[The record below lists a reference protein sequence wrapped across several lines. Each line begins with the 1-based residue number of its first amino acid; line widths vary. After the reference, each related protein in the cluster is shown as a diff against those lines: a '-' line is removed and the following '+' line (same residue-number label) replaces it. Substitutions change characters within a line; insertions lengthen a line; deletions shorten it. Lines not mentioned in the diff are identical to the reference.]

1 MAVERAFAALPTLC
15 HPDLNKEYISF
26 LGGHRLMT
34 ISLPGSSRK
43 GLTGLFKRSANT
55 VAKRPMAKKQLGGS
69 DLAKLFDKQARTAK
83 PVKPAKLSEGELNA
97 SEQLSSLRGALYS
110 KS

>member
-1 MAVERAFAALPTLC
+1 MWRQNWYLRGCLHCAILSLIKSVF
-15 HPDLNKEYISF
+15 Y
-26 LGGHRLMT
+26 LGGQRLMT

-43 GLTGLFKRSANT
+43 GLTGLFKRKADT
-55 VAKRPMAKKQLGGS
+55 VSKRPTAKKQLGGS

-110 KS
+110 KN